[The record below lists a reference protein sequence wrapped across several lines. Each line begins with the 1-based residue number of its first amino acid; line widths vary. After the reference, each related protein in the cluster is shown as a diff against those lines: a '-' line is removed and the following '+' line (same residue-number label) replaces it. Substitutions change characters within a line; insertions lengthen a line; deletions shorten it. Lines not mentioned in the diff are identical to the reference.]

1 MRLFSTFLAALV
13 VAAFTACSPMNSNP
27 SASVPSSPSAPSGP
41 TEIAVFGSGCF
52 WCTEAVFEH
61 VPGVKKVT
69 SGYTGGHVDNPTYK
83 QVCEGD
89 TGHAEVT
96 RIEFDP
102 TVVSYARLLEIFFE
116 SHDPTTLNRQGAD
129 EGTQYRSAIFYTSDA
144 QKAAADAGK
153 QAAQKDF
160 DDPIVTEITPLGKFY
175 DAEGYH
181 QDYFKNNPNAGYCSF
196 VIKPKM
202 KKLQSKGVIA
212 PERTVQ

>member
-1 MRLFSTFLAALV
+1 MNRLSTLLAAL
-13 VAAFTACSPMNSNP
+13 AAVILMTTNSS
-27 SASVPSSPSAPSGP
+27 SAAAPSGQ
-41 TEIAVFGSGCF
+41 TETAVFASGCF

-69 SGYTGGHVDNPTYK
+69 SGYTGGHVANPTYK

-89 TGHAEVT
+89 TGHAEAT

-102 TVVSYARLLEIFFE
+102 AVVSYAHLLEIFFE

-129 EGTQYRSAIFYTSDA
+129 EGTQYRSAIFYANDA
-144 QKAAADAGK
+144 QKAAAEAGK
-153 QAAQKDF
+153 QAAQKNW
-160 DDPIVTEITPLGKFY
+160 DDPIVTEIAPLGKFHE
-175 DAEGYH
+175 AEDYH
-181 QDYFKNNPNAGYCSF
+181 QDYFKNNPHAGYCSF

-212 PERTVQ
+212 PERTVK

>member
-1 MRLFSTFLAALV
+1 MKTFSTFLAALI
-13 VAAFTACSPMNSNP
+13 VAAFTACSPMNSNS
-27 SASVPSSPSAPSGP
+27 SASVPSSPVAPSGQ

-61 VPGVKKVT
+61 VPGVRKVT

-102 TVVSYARLLEIFFE
+102 AVVSYARLLEIFFE

-129 EGTQYRSAIFYTSDA
+129 EGTQYRSAVFYTSDA
-144 QKAAADAGK
+144 QKAAAEAGK
-153 QAAQKDF
+153 QAAQKGF

-175 DAEGYH
+175 DAEDYH

-196 VIKPKM
+196 VIKPKV
-202 KKLQSKGVIA
+202 KKLQSKGTIA
-212 PERTVQ
+212 PDRTVK